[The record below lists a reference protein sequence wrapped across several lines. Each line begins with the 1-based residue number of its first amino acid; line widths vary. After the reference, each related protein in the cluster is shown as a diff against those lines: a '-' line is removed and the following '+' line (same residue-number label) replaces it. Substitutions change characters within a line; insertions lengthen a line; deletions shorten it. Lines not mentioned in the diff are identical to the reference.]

1 MQRYFIESNYNQ
13 LASISSQNK
22 ISDAILERK
31 LSERLS
37 TAHQEIQKNTYSK
50 LNKKFEEKAKVL
62 EAEYKNEI
70 NKLNSENQKSI
81 EECKNTISEMQAI
94 IDLNQDRDGKWKDI
108 MINVI
113 QEHYNNIE
121 IDMNCK
127 QNEIVNSMSKLPKI
141 KFIK

>member
-50 LNKKFEEKAKVL
+50 LNKKFEEKAKIL
-62 EAEYKNEI
+62 ETEYKNEI
-70 NKLNSENQKSI
+70 NKLNS
-81 EECKNTISEMQAI
+81 
-94 IDLNQDRDGKWKDI
+94 
-108 MINVI
+108 
-113 QEHYNNIE
+113 
-121 IDMNCK
+121 
-127 QNEIVNSMSKLPKI
+127 
-141 KFIK
+141 